1 VSRVPRVKE
10 HLKTG
15 FMAEA
20 ASAARYRANA
30 RRAAE
35 AGLERV
41 AERWRDLAAAKD
53 DLAILQLEAGG
64 LVKDPAR
71 SVAEA
76 LSEERFEND
85 VLYPKMIRDVDED
98 SAAVFRQVVEAQ
110 TEQAGQ
116 LEELRRDLQAAS
128 GDIG

>member
-1 VSRVPRVKE
+1 MSRVPRVKE

-30 RRAAE
+30 RRAAQE
-35 AGLERV
+35 GFDNV
-41 AERWRDLAAAKD
+41 TKRWLDLAAAKD
-53 DLAILQLEAGG
+53 ELAILLLEAGG
-64 LVKDPAR
+64 NVRDAER
-71 SVAEA
+71 SVADA

-85 VLYPKMIRDVDED
+85 VLYPKMIRDVDEE

-110 TEQAGQ
+110 TEQAGR
-116 LEELRRDLQAAS
+116 LEELRRDLQAAA